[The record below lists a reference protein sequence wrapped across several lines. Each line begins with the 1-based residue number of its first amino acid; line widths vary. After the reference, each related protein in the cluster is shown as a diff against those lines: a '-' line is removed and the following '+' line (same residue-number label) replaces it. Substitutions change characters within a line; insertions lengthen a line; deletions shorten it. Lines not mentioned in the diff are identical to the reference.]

1 MTFAVIKTGGKQY
14 KVAAN
19 DVLKIE
25 KLDAEAGTIVT
36 FDQVLMVDGEVG
48 APLIE
53 GALVAAELLETRKQ
67 KTVII
72 FKKNRRHNYRRR
84 NGHRQLL
91 STVRITE
98 ILTGGAKP
106 TIKAV
111 GVVAK
116 TESVTEA
123 KPAKKA
129 AAPKA
134 APKADKAE
142 AATETKAPAAKKAAA
157 KPAADFTDDIKLIGG
172 VGPALEKKLHA
183 AGVTS
188 LVQIA
193 AWKKADIA
201 KFDEELDLRGRAER
215 DEWVAQAK
223 DLVAGKPPRAKV
235 DQDAAAE
242 DKTK

>member
-36 FDQVLMVDGEVG
+36 FDQVLMVGDTIG
-48 APLIE
+48 APLVE
-53 GALVAAELLETRKQ
+53 GALVAAELLDTKKQ

-98 ILTGGAKP
+98 ILIGGAKP

-111 GVVAK
+111 GVATKTDSVA
-116 TESVTEA
+116 EA
-123 KPAKKA
+123 KPAKAKAAPKAAAAAPAAEAKA
-129 AAPKA
+129 AAPK
-134 APKADKAE
+134 K
-142 AATETKAPAAKKAAA
+142 AA

-172 VGPALEKKLHA
+172 VGPALEKKLNA

-193 AWKKADIA
+193 AWKKADLA
-201 KFDEELDLRGRAER
+201 KFDTELELHGRAER
-215 DEWVAQAK
+215 DEWIAQAK
-223 DLVAGKPPRAKV
+223 DLVAGKPPRAKI
-235 DQDAAAE
+235 DQDAVADKAE